1 MMENNGA
8 VTKLLRLSIETV
20 MKKIICIE
28 GPDNIGKSTLCNA
41 IAEELDAVVFH
52 LGAPK
57 AKDVDALQEQLETLS
72 NVYAR
77 MDDDPGIE
85 VWDRSVIGESVYGPM
100 FREYNHEMYWNALQ
114 GLKRFE
120 NNIFF
125 IVMYADAI
133 THVRWDI
140 QPKKDEKKAYQ
151 KRENCKTIATR
162 FVDVATELDLPN
174 TLYINCNNYESM
186 DERNEYVM
194 KRVRK
199 WMKAYP
205 FRYSRTHSYRESFFN
220 IEQRLWVRT
229 SGFVENRYQ
238 CQQFKDHEC
247 KIGEDHRKLKVVGG
261 ESAYPIGAVGAI
273 HNIKYIFIGEASG
286 YQEDRE
292 QLLIPLYNGMSGCIF
307 QEALDECRIHPT
319 QYYLTNVIKC
329 NPKNN
334 KLGMYISKAHP
345 LSMIECA
352 HRLYNEI
359 SDIMKYNHSVQIIAI
374 GKVADTELT
383 RMHITHKSIY
393 HPSYYQRIGESWKF
407 RKDLKAL
414 IGGNN
419 DEC

>member
-1 MMENNGA
+1 MVYDEKRKS
-8 VTKLLRLSIETV
+8 V
-20 MKKIICIE
+20 ICVE
-28 GPDNIGKSTLCNA
+28 GPDNIGKTVLCKM
-41 IAEELDAVVFH
+41 IAEEFDGTRFH

-57 AKDVDALQEQLETLS
+57 AKGVNALQEQLEILRD
-72 NVYAR
+72 VYER
-77 MDDDPGIE
+77 MSSDSEIE

-100 FREYNHEMYWNALQ
+100 FREYNHETYWNALQ
-114 GLKRFE
+114 GLKQFE

-125 IVMYADAI
+125 IVMYADAV
-133 THVRWDI
+133 THLRWNI

-261 ESAYPIGAVGAI
+261 EHAYPIGAVGAR
-273 HNIKYIFIGEASG
+273 HNIKYIFLGESSG
-286 YQEDRE
+286 FQEGKE
-292 QLLIPLYNGMSGCIF
+292 QLLIPLYNGVSGCMF
-307 QEALDECRIHPT
+307 QEALDACHIHPT
-319 QYYLTNVIKC
+319 QYYLTNVVKC
-329 NPKNN
+329 NPKAN
-334 KLGMYISKAHP
+334 KLSAYVTKAHP
-345 LSMIECA
+345 ITMVECV
-352 HRLYNEI
+352 HRLFSELSDVMYHNNE
-359 SDIMKYNHSVQIIAI
+359 VQIVAL
-374 GKVADTELT
+374 GKVADMELT
-383 RMHITHKSIY
+383 RLHITHQSVY

-407 RKDLKAL
+407 QKDLKAL